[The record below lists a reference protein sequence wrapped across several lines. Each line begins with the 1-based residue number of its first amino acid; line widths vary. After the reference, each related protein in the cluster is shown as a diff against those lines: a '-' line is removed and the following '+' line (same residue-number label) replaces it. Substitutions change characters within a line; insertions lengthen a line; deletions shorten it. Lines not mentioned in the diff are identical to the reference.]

1 MAKQRGKGRPFEK
14 GNPGGPGRPK
24 APKEREY
31 LDMFRSRVPLEEW
44 GDAVTKMLEM
54 AKDGNV
60 KCFEALAKYCLPQP
74 VTMLELGRETRE
86 AFRVAGIHDKEL
98 AEKMARKV
106 VETFKIH
113 QGEAA

>member
-74 VTMLELGRETRE
+74 AMMHDMSKEMRE
-86 AFRVAGIHDKEL
+86 AFRFAGMGDKDL
-98 AEKMARKV
+98 ADKMAKEV
-106 VETFKIH
+106 IETYKLH
-113 QGEAA
+113 GEAA

>member
-74 VTMLELGRETRE
+74 AMMFEWGRETRE
-86 AFRVAGIHDKEL
+86 AFRRAGQGDKEL
-98 AEKMARKV
+98 AEQMAKEV
-106 VETFKIH
+106 VETYKLSR
-113 QGEAA
+113 EAA

>member
-44 GDAVTKMLEM
+44 GDVVTKMLEM

-74 VTMLELGRETRE
+74 PTMLEWGRETRE
-86 AFRVAGIHDKEL
+86 AFRRAGQDDKEL
-98 AEKMARKV
+98 AEQMAKEV
-106 VETFKIH
+106 VETYKLSR
-113 QGEAA
+113 EAA